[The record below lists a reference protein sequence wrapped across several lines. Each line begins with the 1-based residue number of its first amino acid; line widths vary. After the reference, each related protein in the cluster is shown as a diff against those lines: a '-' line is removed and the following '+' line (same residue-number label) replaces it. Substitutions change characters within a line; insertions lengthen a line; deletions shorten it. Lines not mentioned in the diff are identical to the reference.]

1 MGEYSSNEN
10 YTGMKKKGKKTGGGR
25 INTARDKKAK
35 QLTSTVTFWMQST
48 KWLVISMDLYCIPKM
63 AAKYVQLG

>member
-1 MGEYSSNEN
+1 MGEYSSKEY
-10 YTGMKKKGKKTGGGR
+10 YTGTKKGGER
-25 INTARDKKAK
+25 INTVGDKKKAK

-63 AAKYVQLG
+63 AAKYV